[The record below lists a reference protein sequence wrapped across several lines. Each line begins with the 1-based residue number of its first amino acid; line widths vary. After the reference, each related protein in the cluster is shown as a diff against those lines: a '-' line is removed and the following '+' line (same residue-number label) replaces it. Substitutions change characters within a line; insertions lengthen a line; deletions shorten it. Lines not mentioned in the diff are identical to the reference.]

1 MELIKK
7 KKDGASPLNGSEA
20 RKKCHSLMQLVPD
33 YTIVLFLVT
42 QEDYGK
48 KLGTKRRLW
57 VK

>member
-48 KLGTKRRLW
+48 KLGTKRRL
-57 VK
+57 